1 MHVFTVVKSPKVQF
15 SQLSLDGPQYML
27 KYTRMPDSTRDPQ
40 ETSFILNYHGVL
52 FQVFKTR
59 Y

>member
-1 MHVFTVVKSPKVQF
+1 MHGVVKSSKMQF
-15 SQLSLDGPQYML
+15 SQLSLDGPPIRVEIQGCR
-27 KYTRMPDSTRDPQ
+27 TVTRDPQ
-40 ETSFILNYHGVL
+40 ATSFILNYHRVP